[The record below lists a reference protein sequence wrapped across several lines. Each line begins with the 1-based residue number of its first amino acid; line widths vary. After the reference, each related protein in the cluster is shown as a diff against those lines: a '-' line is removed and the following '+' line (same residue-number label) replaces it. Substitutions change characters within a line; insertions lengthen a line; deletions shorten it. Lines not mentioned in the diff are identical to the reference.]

1 MTRILL
7 SLLLCAGAGTTAG
20 CQRRAA
26 PPQAPASSPRP
37 APPLSLALVPLEG
50 RGESKLDAEIG
61 RIQAALRA
69 GPRDAD
75 ANTWARLARA
85 FVHKARQSGRSD
97 LYAQAKDAADQALA
111 AQPEHRAALEVR
123 QAVLLNDHR
132 FAEARRLAEE
142 IVRRAPGD
150 AVAWGTLGDS
160 ALELGDYQAAADAY
174 QRMIDLKPDLRS
186 YSRGAWMRWLVGDG
200 EGAIELMA
208 TAVQSG
214 RGEPRAFCL
223 VQLGDLRAHR
233 GAYDQAR
240 AAYDE
245 ALAEQPGYA
254 PALAARGRL
263 HLASGRTGEALADLE
278 AALRVQPTTA
288 TRAAYVEAL
297 WAAGRDAAAREEL
310 ARLDREGRRED
321 PRALALFYASHDMEP
336 RLALSL
342 AEREA
347 AVRPDIFSLD
357 ALAWALYRNGRL
369 DEAWAAIQQAT
380 RLGTRDPRMIYHRG
394 RIAAAR
400 AARGEAQ
407 AEARGEAVKQLSLA
421 LVQSPRWD
429 RDEPGEAR
437 ATLARLKGL

>member
-1 MTRILL
+1 MTRHLL
-7 SLLLCAGAGTTAG
+7 TLLLVAGAGMAAG

-26 PPQAPASSPRP
+26 PPPPPSPAP
-37 APPLSLALVPLEG
+37 APPLSLALVPLPAPASG
-50 RGESKLDAEIG
+50 DGKLDAEIR

-69 GPRDAD
+69 GPRDAE
-75 ANTWARLARA
+75 TWARLARA
-85 FVHKARQSGRSD
+85 FVHKARQSGQSA
-97 LYAQAKDAADQALA
+97 LYAQAKDAADQALLM
-111 AQPEHRAALEVR
+111 QPAHPAALEVR
-123 QAVLLNDHR
+123 QAVLLNEHR

-142 IVRRAPGD
+142 IVRRAPAD

-160 ALELGDYQAAADAY
+160 ALELGDYQTAADAY
-174 QRMIDLKPDLRS
+174 QRMVDLKPDLRS

-200 EGAIELMA
+200 DGAVELMA
-208 TAVQSG
+208 TAAQSG

-240 AAYDE
+240 AAYEE
-245 ALAEQPGYA
+245 ALSEQPGYA

-263 HLASGRTGEALADLE
+263 HLAGGRTGEALADLE

-297 WAAGRDAAAREEL
+297 WAAGREAQAREEL

-321 PRALALFYASHDMEP
+321 PRALALFYASHDLEP
-336 RLALSL
+336 ALALSL
-342 AEREA
+342 AQREA
-347 AVRPDIFSLD
+347 AARPDIFSLD
-357 ALAWALYRNGRL
+357 VLAWALYRNGRL

-380 RLGTRDPRMIYHRG
+380 RLGTRDPRMRYHRG

-400 AARGEAQ
+400 AVVQGAAR
-407 AEARGEAVKQLSLA
+407 AEARSEAIEQLKLA
-421 LVQSPRWD
+421 LQQSPRWD
-429 RDEPGEAR
+429 RSEPGEAR
-437 ATLARLKGL
+437 AALAQLKGL